1 MSRLRSEDT
10 PRSSRARVV
19 RHDSPLGWW
28 EMARGAP
35 APALAGIVRGYC
47 GWREHTA
54 ARLVRI
60 EPPSSDVP
68 LILLFES
75 PVLAIDPDA
84 PGRTA
89 AFGSFIAGL
98 YDRYTLV
105 GSQGPMAGVQVNLSP
120 IGARLLLDRPMVEFA
135 NRMVNLDDVW
145 GAEGKRLT
153 ARLAEAPD
161 WEGCFDILDREIG
174 ARVSAARPTHP
185 NVTWAMKT
193 LMATS
198 GQVRIARLVKE
209 TGWSARHLA
218 ARVQAEFG
226 LPPKTMAR
234 VLRLGRA
241 VETLRREGVIR
252 LAEVAADCGYY
263 DQAHFSR
270 DFRQFTGL
278 TPTEFLRSRLPDAG
292 GIAVTR

>member
-28 EMARGAP
+28 EMALGAP
-35 APALAGIVRGYC
+35 APELAGLVRGYC
-47 GWREHTA
+47 GWREQTSVP
-54 ARLVRI
+54 LVRI
-60 EPPSSDVP
+60 EPPTRDVP
-68 LILLFES
+68 LIILFES
-75 PVLAIDPDA
+75 PVLALDPEA
-84 PGRTA
+84 PGRTE
-89 AFGSFIAGL
+89 AFGSFVAGL

-105 GSQGPMAGVQVNLSP
+105 GSQGLMAGVQVNLSP
-120 IGARLLLDRPMVEFA
+120 IGARLLLDRPLAEFA
-135 NRMVNLDDVW
+135 NRMVSLDDIW
-145 GAEGKRLT
+145 GATGRRLT
-153 ARLAEAPD
+153 ARLAESPD
-161 WEGCFDILDREIG
+161 WDGRFDILDREIA
-174 ARVSAARPTHP
+174 ARVSVARPAHP
-185 NVTWAMKT
+185 SVTWAMKT

-198 GQVRIARLVKE
+198 GQVRISRLVRE
-209 TGWSARHLA
+209 TGWSPRHLA

-226 LPPKTMAR
+226 LPPKTLAR

-241 VETLRREGVIR
+241 VETLRQEGVVR

-292 GIAVTR
+292 GVAVAR